1 MTSLNTIRYGAFVAI
16 VTNLREHITS
26 ALAWL
31 KDEKSLAA
39 ATWGLVLATFLLY
52 LDSRLRGKTQDRQW
66 AQERQLRAH
75 EQSERWKRED
85 EIRALDGKPRAVVEI
100 AAKRNVSEV
109 IFQCFNLGTKTFFVD
124 EIILTQSD
132 SGSRLYWKP
141 DGPPILLPGTS
152 VLLPFNCSLLLRADG
167 GFVEMSAMFY
177 VRASEG
183 IEVLPPVYFYY
194 WSEVG
199 EMTVHDWNIGRL
211 SDRLPGAIVAQPRKT
226 V

>member
-1 MTSLNTIRYGAFVAI
+1 MEHFWTIVAY
-16 VTNLREHITS
+16 LREHGAS

-66 AQERQLRAH
+66 GQERQLRAD
-75 EQSERWKRED
+75 EQAERWKRED
-85 EIRALDGKPRAVVEI
+85 EIRALDGKPKAVVEI
-100 AAKRNVSEV
+100 AAKKNASEI

-124 EIILTQSD
+124 EIVLTQSD

-152 VLLPFNCSLLLRADG
+152 VLLPFNCGLLLKADG
-167 GFVEMSAMFY
+167 GFIEMSAMFY
-177 VRASEG
+177 VRGPEG
-183 IEVLPPVYFYY
+183 IEVLAPVFFYY

-199 EMTVHDWNIGRL
+199 EMTVHDWNIGKL
-211 SDRLPGAIVAQPRKT
+211 SDRLPGAIVAQPRKI